1 MGTEG
6 RVEGRAMREVRSMG
20 GARVAGGAS
29 AAAGVRDAIG
39 VSGPTS
45 ARAAGDARS
54 AGGERVAG
62 GAAAA
67 GARTAAGVRA
77 AGSVPAATGVLATA
91 GVRAAAGVSAAVGVR
106 AASGASG
113 PTSARAA
120 GDAHDVRGA
129 RFEDGKG
136 VAMGTDGGNRRV
148 TRHLWATGGFL
159 FFGLAM
165 VGVALPF
172 LPTTPFLLVAA
183 FCFARSSEKLNTWF
197 KSTKLYHK
205 VLEGYVTRRRMTVK
219 AKLTILVPVTILLGI
234 GFALMANVPVGRAVV
249 AVVWVAHVVYF
260 GFVVKTDRES

>member
-1 MGTEG
+1 MGAEG
-6 RVEGRAMREVRSMG
+6 CVEGRAMREVRSMG
-20 GARVAGGAS
+20 GARVAG
-29 AAAGVRDAIG
+29 
-39 VSGPTS
+39 
-45 ARAAGDARS
+45 DARS
-54 AGGERVAG
+54 AGGERVAD

-67 GARTAAGVRA
+67 GARTAAGV
-77 AGSVPAATGVLATA
+77 
-91 GVRAAAGVSAAVGVR
+91 
-106 AASGASG
+106 
-113 PTSARAA
+113 RAA

-148 TRHLWATGGFL
+148 TRHLWAAGGFL

>member
-29 AAAGVRDAIG
+29 ATAGARAASG

-77 AGSVPAATGVLATA
+77 AG
-91 GVRAAAGVSAAVGVR
+91 
-106 AASGASG
+106 
-113 PTSARAA
+113 
-120 GDAHDVRGA
+120 DAHDVRGA

-148 TRHLWATGGFL
+148 TRHLWAAGGFL

>member
-67 GARTAAGVRA
+67 GARTAAGVQ
-77 AGSVPAATGVLATA
+77 
-91 GVRAAAGVSAAVGVR
+91 AAAGVSAAVGVR

-148 TRHLWATGGFL
+148 TRHLWAAGGFL

>member
-1 MGTEG
+1 MGAEG
-6 RVEGRAMREVRSMG
+6 RVEGRAMREARSMG
-20 GARVAGGAS
+20 G
-29 AAAGVRDAIG
+29 
-39 VSGPTS
+39 

-54 AGGERVAG
+54 AGGERVAD

-67 GARTAAGVRA
+67 G
-77 AGSVPAATGVLATA
+77 
-91 GVRAAAGVSAAVGVR
+91 
-106 AASGASG
+106 
-113 PTSARAA
+113 ARAA

-260 GFVVKTDRES
+260 GFVVKTDRVS

>member
-1 MGTEG
+1 MG
-6 RVEGRAMREVRSMG
+6 S
-20 GARVAGGAS
+20 
-29 AAAGVRDAIG
+29 D
-39 VSGPTS
+39 
-45 ARAAGDARS
+45 GD
-54 AGGERVAG
+54 
-62 GAAAA
+62 
-67 GARTAAGVRA
+67 
-77 AGSVPAATGVLATA
+77 
-91 GVRAAAGVSAAVGVR
+91 
-106 AASGASG
+106 
-113 PTSARAA
+113 
-120 GDAHDVRGA
+120 
-129 RFEDGKG
+129 
-136 VAMGTDGGNRRV
+136 NRRV
-148 TRHLWATGGFL
+148 TRHLWAAGGFL

-249 AVVWVAHVVYF
+249 AVVWVAHVIYF

>member
-29 AAAGVRDAIG
+29 ATAGARAASG

-67 GARTAAGVRA
+67 GARTAAGV
-77 AGSVPAATGVLATA
+77 
-91 GVRAAAGVSAAVGVR
+91 
-106 AASGASG
+106 
-113 PTSARAA
+113 RAA

>member
-6 RVEGRAMREVRSMG
+6 CVEGRAMREARSM
-20 GARVAGGAS
+20 
-29 AAAGVRDAIG
+29 
-39 VSGPTS
+39 
-45 ARAAGDARS
+45 
-54 AGGERVAG
+54 GGERVAG
-62 GAAAA
+62 GTSATV
-67 GARTAAGVRA
+67 GARA
-77 AGSVPAATGVLATA
+77 AGSAPAATGVRDAIGA
-91 GVRAAAGVSAAVGVR
+91 QSAGGVRAAAGASAAVGVR

-113 PTSARAA
+113 PTSARV
-120 GDAHDVRGA
+120 AHDARDARGA
-129 RFEDGKG
+129 RLEDGKG
-136 VAMGTDGGNRRV
+136 VAMGSDGDNRRV
-148 TRHLWATGGFL
+148 TRHLWAAGGFL

-205 VLEGYVTRRRMTVK
+205 VLEGYVTKRRMTVK

-249 AVVWVAHVVYF
+249 AVVWVAHVIYF

>member
-6 RVEGRAMREVRSMG
+6 CVEGRAMREARSMG
-20 GARVAGGAS
+20 GARV
-29 AAAGVRDAIG
+29 
-39 VSGPTS
+39 
-45 ARAAGDARS
+45 AGDARS

-67 GARTAAGVRA
+67 GARTAAGV
-77 AGSVPAATGVLATA
+77 
-91 GVRAAAGVSAAVGVR
+91 
-106 AASGASG
+106 
-113 PTSARAA
+113 RAA

-172 LPTTPFLLVAA
+172 LPTTPFLRVAA

>member
-1 MGTEG
+1 MGAEG
-6 RVEGRAMREVRSMG
+6 CVEGRAMREVRSMG

-29 AAAGVRDAIG
+29 ATAGAQAAIG
-39 VSGPTS
+39 
-45 ARAAGDARS
+45 AQS
-54 AGGERVAG
+54 AG
-62 GAAAA
+62 
-67 GARTAAGVRA
+67 GVRA
-77 AGSVPAATGVLATA
+77 AGGT
-91 GVRAAAGVSAAVGVR
+91 SAAVGVR
-106 AASGASG
+106 AASGVSG
-113 PTSARAA
+113 PTSARVA
-120 GDAHDVRGA
+120 GDAHDARGA

-136 VAMGTDGGNRRV
+136 VAMGSDGGNRRV
-148 TRHLWATGGFL
+148 TRYLWAAGGFL

-205 VLEGYVTRRRMTVK
+205 VLEGYVTKRRMTVK

>member
-1 MGTEG
+1 MGAEG
-6 RVEGRAMREVRSMG
+6 CVEGRAMREARSMG
-20 GARVAGGAS
+20 GERV
-29 AAAGVRDAIG
+29 
-39 VSGPTS
+39 
-45 ARAAGDARS
+45 AGDARS
-54 AGGERVAG
+54 AGGERVAD

-67 GARTAAGVRA
+67 GARTAAGV
-77 AGSVPAATGVLATA
+77 
-91 GVRAAAGVSAAVGVR
+91 
-106 AASGASG
+106 
-113 PTSARAA
+113 RAA

-148 TRHLWATGGFL
+148 TRHLWAAGGFL

>member
-6 RVEGRAMREVRSMG
+6 CVEGRAMREARSMG
-20 GARVAGGAS
+20 GARV
-29 AAAGVRDAIG
+29 
-39 VSGPTS
+39 
-45 ARAAGDARS
+45 AGDARS
-54 AGGERVAG
+54 AGGERVAD

-67 GARTAAGVRA
+67 GARTAAGV
-77 AGSVPAATGVLATA
+77 
-91 GVRAAAGVSAAVGVR
+91 
-106 AASGASG
+106 
-113 PTSARAA
+113 RAA

-260 GFVVKTDRES
+260 GFVAKTDRES

>member
-1 MGTEG
+1 MG
-6 RVEGRAMREVRSMG
+6 VEGCVEGCAMREARSMG
-20 GARVAGGAS
+20 GERVSGGAS

-39 VSGPTS
+39 V
-45 ARAAGDARS
+45 
-54 AGGERVAG
+54 
-62 GAAAA
+62 
-67 GARTAAGVRA
+67 
-77 AGSVPAATGVLATA
+77 
-91 GVRAAAGVSAAVGVR
+91 
-106 AASGASG
+106 SG

-148 TRHLWATGGFL
+148 TRHLWAAGGFL